1 MDSNLKEIFKETY
14 QVLNT
19 SWVIEQDRVLRGSN
33 QVQNKIL
40 LKIISM
46 QISEN
51 HKLFTNWPA

>member
-19 SWVIEQDRVLRGSN
+19 SCVIEQDMVLRGSN
-33 QVQNKIL
+33 EVQNKIL
-40 LKIISM
+40 LKIINM

-51 HKLFTNWPA
+51 HKLFTN